1 MGPCRMLDMAG
12 IDVGAKTL
20 IELGKTGGLPADP
33 SYRAV
38 CQRLYAD
45 GRFGQKTGSGYYR
58 YEGRSPLPEA
68 ATTAACEELA
78 RLHAIRRRPQI
89 EEEEIVER
97 LMLPLVNEAAK
108 ILQEGIALR
117 LGDIDVVWT
126 AGYGFPNYRGG
137 PLWLADDIGLPR
149 VVERL
154 QHYARIRGD
163 EFGYWAPA
171 ALLVELAVRGKR
183 ISDWTSRGGSVVR

>member
-1 MGPCRMLDMAG
+1 MRRYRAPQRGQGVFFADQSSADCITNMSGFDFRQAQATPSQIDAAVESVANVGMAMGPCRMLDMAG

-78 RLHAIRRRPQI
+78 RLHAIRRWSQI
-89 EEEEIVER
+89 DEEEIVER
-97 LMLPLVNEAAK
+97 LMLPLFSMRPRRFSGGHRTAA
-108 ILQEGIALR
+108 GR
-117 LGDIDVVWT
+117 H
-126 AGYGFPNYRGG
+126 R
-137 PLWLADDIGLPR
+137 
-149 VVERL
+149 
-154 QHYARIRGD
+154 
-163 EFGYWAPA
+163 
-171 ALLVELAVRGKR
+171 
-183 ISDWTSRGGSVVR
+183 